1 MFDDDSIDIFIKPNQ
16 EQKQQNQSNEQAKTK
31 QTSI

>member
-16 EQKQQNQSNEQAKTK
+16 LPKQQDQSNEQQKTK